1 MEGGRVHPQPQQRP
15 GSERTRL
22 GVYHNV
28 LRRLRD
34 AAVPEALAPDFAD
47 SLWAHFHRFSVRCEF
62 SRSDHLMLLRW
73 LHSTSGGSMEIFAA
87 PEYVPF
93 SS

>member
-22 GVYHNV
+22 GVYHDV

-34 AAVPEALAPDFAD
+34 AAAPEALAPDFAD

-62 SRSDHLMLLRW
+62 YPW